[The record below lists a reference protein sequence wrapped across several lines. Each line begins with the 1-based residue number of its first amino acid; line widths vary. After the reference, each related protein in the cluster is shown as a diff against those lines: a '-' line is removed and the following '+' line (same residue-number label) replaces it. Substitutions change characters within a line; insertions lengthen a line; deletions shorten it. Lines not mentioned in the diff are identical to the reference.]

1 MNDQSTKSKDPG
13 PEAGRATSSRCVTV
27 TLSDCKE
34 DEAHA
39 VLDYLSSLF
48 PYEDCGPVA
57 PDTHQHHPTVWSAT
71 LDVTTPPSPASVPRR
86 PVGVHGPVEVTLQG
100 TPLDVASVHT
110 ALEDAFEFH
119 DEGTVSGDQ
128 EREVQLRISSR

>member
-1 MNDQSTKSKDPG
+1 MNDQSTKSKAPD
-13 PEAGRATSSRCVTV
+13 AATAVSSRCVTV
-27 TLSDCKE
+27 TLSDCSA

-48 PYEDCGPVA
+48 PYEECGPVRA
-57 PDTHQHHPTVWSAT
+57 DTHPHTPTVWSAT
-71 LDVTTPPSPASVPRR
+71 LDTTRPAAPPAEPRP
-86 PVGVHGPVEVTLQG
+86 PVGVQGPVEVTLQG
-100 TPLDVASVHT
+100 TPQDVAAVHT
-110 ALEDAFEFH
+110 ALEEAFSFH

>member
-1 MNDQSTKSKDPG
+1 MNDQSTTSKAADGAP
-13 PEAGRATSSRCVTV
+13 ASSSRCVTV
-27 TLSDCKE
+27 TLSDCKA

-48 PYEDCGPVA
+48 PYEESGPVT
-57 PDTHQHHPTVWSAT
+57 PDKHPHTPTVWSAT
-71 LDVTTPPSPASVPRR
+71 LDVTTPATASSVPRR
-86 PVGVHGPVEVTLQG
+86 PVGVRGPVEVTLQG
-100 TPLDVASVHT
+100 TPLDVQAVHR

>member
-1 MNDQSTKSKDPG
+1 MNDQSTTSKAQDV
-13 PEAGRATSSRCVTV
+13 ATARSARCVSV
-27 TLSDCKE
+27 TLSDCRA

-48 PYEDCGPVA
+48 PYEECGRVT
-57 PDTHQHHPTVWSAT
+57 PDRHPHTPNVWSAS
-71 LDVTTPPSPASVPRR
+71 LDVTAVASPSNVPRR
-86 PVGVHGPVEVTLQG
+86 PVGVRGPVEVTLQG
-100 TPLDVASVHT
+100 APLDVAAVHA
-110 ALEDAFEFH
+110 ALEDAFSFH